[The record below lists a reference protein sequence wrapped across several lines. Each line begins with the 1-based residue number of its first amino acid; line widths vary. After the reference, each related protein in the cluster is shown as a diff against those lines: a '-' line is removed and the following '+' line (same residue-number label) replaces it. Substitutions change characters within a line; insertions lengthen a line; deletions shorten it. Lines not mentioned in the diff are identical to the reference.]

1 MQLRGVLSVFMVL
14 IAASDAGAVSRM
26 PVFVSIAPQKYFV
39 EKIGGDLVDIHTM
52 VSPGA
57 SPATYEPKPRQMAAL
72 TKAKVYFAIGVPFE
86 NRWLPKIAAAS
97 PLMEVIHTDH
107 GIVKIP
113 MQPFHHR
120 DSEKQHPKSST
131 PKRLDPHI
139 WLSPKRVKIQA
150 QHILN
155 TFIRIDSLH
164 RSIYITQY
172 HQFIRELEDLD
183 AEIQQKL
190 AGEKGRQFMIF
201 HPSWGYFA
209 HEYGLEQIAVEI
221 EGKDPKSAQLKALI
235 QQAKSK
241 GIKVIFMQRQFS
253 AKSARMVARAIGGR
267 VVFLDPLAP
276 NWADNLRTTANAIKS
291 GLK

>member
-1 MQLRGVLSVFMVL
+1 MLLF
-14 IAASDAGAVSRM
+14 AASGAGAVTRI
-26 PVFVSIAPQKYFV
+26 PVFVSIVPQKYFV
-39 EKIGGDLVDIHTM
+39 EKIGGDLVDVHTM

-86 NRWLPKIAAAS
+86 SRWLQKIAAAN
-97 PLMEVIHTDH
+97 PLLEVIHTDR
-107 GIVKIP
+107 GTVKIP
-113 MQPFHHR
+113 MQTFHH
-120 DSEKQHPKSST
+120 SGSGKQHPEPTS

-155 TFIRIDSLH
+155 TFVRIDSLH
-164 RSIYITQY
+164 RSIYITRY
-172 HQFIRELEDLD
+172 DQFIRELEDLD
-183 AEIQQKL
+183 TEIRKKL
-190 AGEKGRQFMIF
+190 AGEKGRQFMVF

-209 HEYGLEQIAVEI
+209 HEYGLEQTAVEI

-253 AKSARMVARAIGGR
+253 SKSAKVVARAIGGR

-276 NWADNLRTTANAIKS
+276 NWADNLRKTASAIKT